1 MHLCVVCVCVCACVC
16 VCVYMYVWVCVR
28 ACVCVCLCVCV
39 HVCVYALTCI
49 GVYVVCV
56 YVYVMSDGAH
66 QISTIGHHSSEE
78 HCCTWRKAASAYYG
92 HLHTCISNFLNAWR
106 FPFSCTCTGLLRV
119 QKNLVSAFLLVME
132 KCHSEGLIRAL
143 VS

>member
-1 MHLCVVCVCVCACVC
+1 V
-16 VCVYMYVWVCVR
+16 
-28 ACVCVCLCVCV
+28 CVCV

-92 HLHTCISNFLNAWR
+92 HL
-106 FPFSCTCTGLLRV
+106 P
-119 QKNLVSAFLLVME
+119 VSAIF
-132 KCHSEGLIRAL
+132 
-143 VS
+143 